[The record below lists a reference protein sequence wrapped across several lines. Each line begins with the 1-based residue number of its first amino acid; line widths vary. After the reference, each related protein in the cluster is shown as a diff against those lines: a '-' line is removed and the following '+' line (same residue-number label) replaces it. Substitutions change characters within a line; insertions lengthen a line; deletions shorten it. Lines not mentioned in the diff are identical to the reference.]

1 MAKRKP
7 IIIDGEIREVET
19 DLTLADTVSPDV
31 LSVVTHDG
39 LIQRSEFTKV
49 PIPEG
54 FEQNL
59 SGINRG

>member
-1 MAKRKP
+1 MAKRKKTL
-7 IIIDGEIREVET
+7 IDGEIHLVDP
-19 DLTLADTVSPDV
+19 DLKLADIVSPEV

>member
-1 MAKRKP
+1 MAKRKKAL
-7 IIIDGEIREVET
+7 IDGKIHLVDT
-19 DLTLADTVSPDV
+19 DLKLADIVYPDV

-59 SGINRG
+59 SGINKG